1 MNHIVS
7 YIVFYLFFI
16 LRENDS
22 RFYYYKSL
30 CIIRKRKHR
39 HSSKQTMSSSFSF
52 AVLAKAS
59 EARLHRKGMLKKKK
73 KLSLIQEMS
82 SRVHATSSEQILVN

>member
-1 MNHIVS
+1 MNRIVS

-73 KLSLIQEMS
+73 LSLIQEMS

>member
-1 MNHIVS
+1 MNRIVS

-30 CIIRKRKHR
+30 CIIRKRKDR
-39 HSSKQTMSSSFSF
+39 HSSKQKMSSCFSF

-59 EARLHRKGMLKKKK
+59 EARLHRKGMLKKK